1 MAFLDFYIVDITII
15 LIIFLTMGII
25 YTIINN
31 IDPDE
36 NDIGTFGK
44 IFTSLVI
51 GIVTSIIYSYFTLE
65 RDVLLKENFW
75 D

>member
-1 MAFLDFYIVDITII
+1 MAFLDFYVVDITIL

-31 IDPDE
+31 IDPEE

-44 IFTSLVI
+44 IFASLVM
-51 GIVTSIIYSYFTLE
+51 GILTSIMYSYFTLE
-65 RDVLLKENFW
+65 QDVLLKENFW

>member
-1 MAFLDFYIVDITII
+1 MTFLDFYIVDITIL

-31 IDPDE
+31 IDPEED
-36 NDIGTFGK
+36 DIGTFAK
-44 IFTSLVI
+44 IFVSFVI
-51 GIVTSIIYSYFTLE
+51 GIIVSIMYSYITLE
-65 RDVLLKENFW
+65 QDVLLKENFW